1 MSISAISGI
10 SSAINSQSAT
20 TATQSAGGADF
31 GASLDKALSS
41 VNEAQQSADVALA
54 ELGSGSSV
62 DLHGTMMKL
71 QQADITMRTMV
82 SVRDKVVDAYQQ
94 IMNMSI

>member
-1 MSISAISGI
+1 MSIAAIGGV
-10 SSAINSQSAT
+10 SSAINTQSTAS
-20 TATQSAGGADF
+20 ATQSVGGGDF
-31 GASLDKALSS
+31 GASLDAALSN
-41 VNEAQQSADVALA
+41 VNQAQQSADVALA

>member
-1 MSISAISGI
+1 MSIAAIGGV
-10 SSAINSQSAT
+10 SSALNTQS
-20 TATQSAGGADF
+20 TASAMQSAGGADF
-31 GASLDKALSS
+31 GASLDAALSN

-54 ELGSGSSV
+54 ELGSGSNV
-62 DLHGTMMKL
+62 DLHGTMIKL